1 MTDNLTGNSFG
12 DIDKHQAKREVYNK
26 LRAVLDGLQRHFL
39 RDHSLVQKLQGFIP
53 HLKRTDKDHGGL
65 PFFSIAYASLKPKRE
80 HCVLCLVSK
89 VVQDYWDFADD
100 TIEDSEMVLFFKN
113 ITTLEAIVADGFAN
127 YRVTGKF
134 PVFYLDTVANIEKAL
149 AAVENA
155 AQIEKEEQAEIDA
168 DQEGAKNPT
177 EDEQNTSDLEESNST
192 DVETVYPEG
201 FTDGVTDDD
210 TNDDVNDAAGDN
222 DSGGDDT
229 TTAKPEVIDKTPDGG
244 GDQLSTELAD
254 ACSGD
259 CDTCVDQVCDTKEAS
274 GIPDVPDEEDQEEV
288 TQAVDLD
295 EDAAAR
301 AADQAVDL
309 EDYADNGVDDNRTEQ
324 PEGTNDDGTD
334 VEESETEGTDDEID
348 GEDQETAEDQEGF
361 YPGDDDVV
369 DGTEGNFTSGESGAP
384 SDPTSAETEEP
395 EHTDEEIQDAGTQ

>member
-1 MTDNLTGNSFG
+1 MKFSCVDVVKNTTTLILSKSEAGKGSDYRPVSKKYYEECERLFGPSKLNVWPRDKNGILIEGEKMTDNLTGNSFG
-12 DIDKHQAKREVYNK
+12 DIDKHQAKKNVYNK

-65 PFFSIAYASLKPKRE
+65 PFFSIAYTSLKPKRE

-134 PVFYLDTVANIEKAL
+134 PAFYLDTVANIEKAL

-168 DQEGAKNPT
+168 DQEDQQGRNM
-177 EDEQNTSDLEESNST
+177 EIE
-192 DVETVYPEG
+192 
-201 FTDGVTDDD
+201 TDDD

-222 DSGGDDT
+222 DSGGDNT
-229 TTAKPEVIDKTPDGG
+229 TTAEPEVIDKTPDGG

-259 CDTCVDQVCDTKEAS
+259 CDTCVDPVCDTKEAS

-309 EDYADNGVDDNRTEQ
+309 EEYDQDDDGVDDNRTEQ
-324 PEGTNDDGTD
+324 PEGTNDDGT
-334 VEESETEGTDDEID
+334 VILEYEGEQHKLT
-348 GEDQETAEDQEGF
+348 
-361 YPGDDDVV
+361 P
-369 DGTEGNFTSGESGAP
+369 P
-384 SDPTSAETEEP
+384 EEP
-395 EHTDEEIQDAGTQ
+395 EHTDEERPLTDDGR